1 MPVEYGIA
9 NIIIVALMEL
19 EMTAALNLDTA
30 KKDKN
35 DEIVLILS
43 KNVILKVNV
52 RKQ

>member
-19 EMTAALNLDTA
+19 ERTAASNPGTA
-30 KKDKN
+30 TKEKLLKSSYF
-35 DEIVLILS
+35 ILT
-43 KNVILKVNV
+43 KIV